1 MRIVCPR
8 CGATLC
14 EYGGGSFIIRHRGRL
29 IVTTAV
35 GLQLLQCWRCHA
47 AFDGKRVTELLENN
61 RDENGTAGA
70 KERSTS

>member
-1 MRIVCPR
+1 MRVSCPG

-14 EYGGGSFIIRHRGRL
+14 EYSRGSLIIRHRGRL
-29 IVTTAV
+29 IVTTKQ
-35 GLQLLQCWRCHA
+35 GIQILQCWRCGA